1 MRAQVLA
8 ECKAI
13 DYGVTL
19 EGDETIVELSREN
32 RRNRSK
38 ACSIG
43 HRRMNC
49 LYRDRE
55 FILDLDR
62 VPSLNTT
69 I

>member
-1 MRAQVLA
+1 
-8 ECKAI
+8 
-13 DYGVTL
+13 
-19 EGDETIVELSREN
+19 
-32 RRNRSK
+32 
-38 ACSIG
+38 
-43 HRRMNC
+43 MNC